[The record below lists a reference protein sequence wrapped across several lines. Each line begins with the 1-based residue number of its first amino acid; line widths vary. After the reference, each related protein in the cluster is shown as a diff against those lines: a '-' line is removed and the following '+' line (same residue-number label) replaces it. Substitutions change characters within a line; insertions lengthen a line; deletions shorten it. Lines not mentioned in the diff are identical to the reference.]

1 MVTTNPPHFA
11 DQIHRRFQF
20 DNNRHIGMGE
30 RFVFGMG
37 DLQLGQAA
45 SYSAILDCV
54 HVVCVH
60 ISCLEIPHRP
70 YLQMEKGIVFS
81 YGGRTHMVA

>member
-1 MVTTNPPHFA
+1 
-11 DQIHRRFQF
+11 
-20 DNNRHIGMGE
+20 MGE

-37 DLQLGQAA
+37 DLQFRQAT
-45 SYSAILDCV
+45 YDSAILDCV
-54 HVVCVH
+54 HVVRVH

-70 YLQMEKGIVFS
+70 YLQVEKGIVFS